1 MNVSIGVSNRH
12 VHLCKND
19 LEVLF
24 GKDFELSVKKSL
36 VQPGEFASDSVV
48 SIKTDKAVI
57 DNVRVLGPLRSY
69 TQVEVS
75 LTDAFKLGI
84 EPPVRDSGD
93 LKDSAYVT
101 LVGPKGSVFVQ
112 GCIIATRHIHI
123 TPDFVKKLS
132 LEDVKCVSVRLGG
145 IKGGIL
151 NNVSLK
157 ISDKYAFEMHIDT
170 DDANAHLIKSGDVG
184 EIMKEVLWL
193 ERFLKI

>member
-24 GKDFELSVKKSL
+24 GKDFELSVKRSL

-93 LKDSAYVT
+93 LKDSASVT

-123 TPDFVKKLS
+123 TPDFVKKLG
-132 LEDVKCVSVRLGG
+132 LEGVKCVSVRLGG

-184 EIMKEVLWL
+184 EIMKEVL
-193 ERFLKI
+193 